1 MAINAFIPEVWSAA
15 LLESLKKTLIFGDI
29 CNHDYEG
36 EIAQSGDT
44 VRITSI
50 SRPTV
55 GTYTPGSTTITP
67 EQLVDSQRTLVIDQC
82 KYWAFQVD
90 DVNQRQAAGDVIG
103 PATREAAYALADVV
117 DQFIA
122 GLYTGVQSANQ
133 VGSTAAPVFIGTTWT
148 KVWDNVL
155 VPLSV
160 VLDEANVP
168 REGRFAI
175 IPPWLQGALIRDDRF
190 VRLDASGSPE
200 ALRNGQVGRAAG
212 FDILLSNNCP
222 NPTANQNIVLSGN
235 TTALTFASQIAKVE
249 AYRPESSF
257 SDAVK
262 GLALYGAKLVRPD
275 SLAYAVVDPD
285 AS

>member
-1 MAINAFIPEVWSAA
+1 MAINQFIPEVWSAA
-15 LLESLKKTLIFGDI
+15 LLESLKKTLVFGGI
-29 CNHDYEG
+29 TNSDYEG
-36 EIAQSGDT
+36 DIANSGDT

-55 GTYTPGSTTITP
+55 GTYVPGTTTIVP
-67 EQLVDSQRTLVIDQC
+67 EQLVDAQRTLVIDQV

-103 PATREAAYALADVV
+103 PATREASYALADTV

-122 GLYTGVQSANQ
+122 SHYTGIQAANA
-133 VGSTAAPVFIGTTWT
+133 VGTVTVGVTYT
-148 KVWDNVL
+148 KVWDDIL

-160 VLDEANVP
+160 KLDEANVP
-168 REGRFAI
+168 RQGRFAV

-190 VRLDASGSPE
+190 VRMDASGTTD

-222 NPTANQNIVLSGN
+222 NPTADHSVVIAGN
-235 TTALTFASQIAKVE
+235 TTALTMATQINKVE

-275 SLAYAVVDPD
+275 SLAYAIADPS
-285 AS
+285 A

>member
-1 MAINAFIPEVWSAA
+1 MAINSFIPEVWSTS
-15 LLESLKKTLIFGDI
+15 LLESLKKTLVYGGIT
-29 CNHDYEG
+29 NRDYEG
-36 EIAQSGDT
+36 EISQSGDT

-67 EQLVDSQRTLVIDQC
+67 EQLVDAQRTLVIDQC
-82 KYWAFQVD
+82 KYWAFEVD
-90 DVNQRQAAGDVIG
+90 DVDARQAAGDLIG
-103 PATREAAYALADVV
+103 PATREAAFALADVV
-117 DQFIA
+117 DQYIA
-122 GLYTGVQSANQ
+122 GLYTGIQSANAITTP
-133 VGSTAAPVFIGTTWT
+133 VTVTGESTEEWT
-148 KVWDNVL
+148 RVWDDIL
-155 VPLSV
+155 VPLAV
-160 VLDEANVP
+160 LLDEANVP
-168 REGRFAI
+168 REGRFAV
-175 IPPWLQGALIRDDRF
+175 IPPWLQGGLIRDDRF

-222 NPTANQNIVLSGN
+222 VPSANQSVVIAGN
-235 TTALTFASQIAKVE
+235 TTAITFAEQIAKVE

-275 SLAYAVVDPD
+275 SLAYAIA
-285 AS
+285 ASA

>member
-1 MAINAFIPEVWSAA
+1 MAISAFIPEVWSTA
-15 LLESLKKTLIFGDI
+15 LLEGLKKTLVYGGIT
-29 CNHDYEG
+29 NRDYEG
-36 EIAQSGDT
+36 EISNSGDT

-55 GTYTPGSTTITP
+55 GNYTPGSTTIVP
-67 EQLVDSQRTLVIDQC
+67 EQLVDSQRTLIIDQC
-82 KYWAFQVD
+82 KYWAFEVD
-90 DVNQRQAAGDVIG
+90 DVDARQAAGDLIG
-103 PATREAAYALADVV
+103 PATREAAFALADVV
-117 DQFIA
+117 DQYIA
-122 GLYTGVQSANQ
+122 GLYTGIQSANA
-133 VGSTAAPVFIGTTWT
+133 VGTVTIDGTTGNEWT
-148 KVWDNVL
+148 KVWDDIL

-168 REGRFAI
+168 REGRFAV
-175 IPPWLQGALIRDDRF
+175 IPPWIQGALVRDDRF

-222 NPTANQNIVLSGN
+222 APAADQHVIIAGN
-235 TTALTFASQIAKVE
+235 TSAITFAEQISKVE

-275 SLAYAVVDPD
+275 SLAYAIADNTP
-285 AS
+285 